1 MISYNKLWKTLIDRK
16 MNKTQLMREA
26 GLSTNAIA
34 KLGKSE
40 SVQLAVIDRICKALS
55 CDISDVVEVI
65 IDCENEK

>member
-1 MISYNKLWKTLIDRK
+1 